1 MNLPNYTPKTLL
13 AAAFLTWLVFFCLVI
28 LFGSLVLTDPKLF
41 SLQSSIDHLYMA
53 IAVVSLLLPKRFATA
68 LLFLSGPVTI
78 FFPLIGFSLA
88 ASSFL
93 KRLAVTKWLTVILC
107 SVIFLLMAPFVFM
120 DFANP
125 SLIRLEKSEKI
136 GNKTVA
142 VYGYHAIKNTKD
154 SSSLC
159 IETPI
164 LPGLNLSKEIYS
176 EFGDAQIEFRKVDD
190 QHIEFDTSRRTTR
203 TVAI

>member
-1 MNLPNYTPKTLL
+1 MRLSDYSPKTLL
-13 AAAFLTWLVFFCLVI
+13 AAAFTTWLVFFCLVI

-88 ASSFL
+88 VSSFL
-93 KRLAVTKWLTVILC
+93 KRLALTKWLTVIMC
-107 SVIFLLMAPFVFM
+107 SILFLIMAPFVLI
-120 DFANP
+120 DLADP

-136 GNKTVA
+136 GNKTMA
-142 VYGYHAIKNTKD
+142 VYGYHAIKSENY

-159 IETPI
+159 IEIPI
-164 LPGLNLSKEIYS
+164 LPGMNLSKEIYS
-176 EFGDAQIEFRKVDD
+176 DIGDAQIEFRKVDD
-190 QHIEFDTSRRTTR
+190 QHIEFDTSRGTTR